1 MSSYLDDEIEAIVI
15 DSGSRLCR
23 AGFAGDDVPKAVF
36 PNLTGR
42 PVYDKSTISKNKK
55 NCYIGDEAQNY
66 RGLLSLSYPIERG
79 IVTNWDDMEK
89 IWQHVFDTELRVDSE
104 VHPVLTTE
112 PPLNPKSNKEMMTQV
127 LFESFNVPAFYT
139 AIQPVLAIYASGRG
153 CGIVLDSGEGATH
166 VLTIYEGYTIPHA
179 IERLELAGR
188 DLTIYLANLLRERGY
203 SFSTAA
209 ELEIVRD
216 IKENYC
222 FCVRQDCC
230 PELSISHYGTDSSYT
245 LPDGEVITVGN
256 ERYRCPEA
264 LFQPGLIGIQRD
276 GVHELLYQSL
286 MKNDI
291 DTRRDLFCNVIVS
304 GGSTMFPGFVSRL
317 QKELEKLIPPTQK
330 VRVLDIPER
339 LYSVWIGGS
348 IIASLSTFQQMWISK
363 EEYEENGPAVV
374 HRKCCPV
381 IT

>member
-1 MSSYLDDEIEAIVI
+1 MSNYLDDEIEAIVI
-15 DSGSRLCR
+15 DSGSRTCR
-23 AGFAGDDVPKAVF
+23 AGFAGDDAPKAVF

-42 PVYDKSTISKNKK
+42 PVYDKSTISKSKN

-66 RGLLSLSYPIERG
+66 RGLLSLRYPIERG

-89 IWQHVFDTELRVDSE
+89 IWQHVFDTELRVDQE
-104 VHPVLTTE
+104 QHPVLTTE
-112 PPLNPKSNKEMMTQV
+112 PPLNPKSNREMMTQV
-127 LFESFNVPAFYT
+127 VFETFNVPAFHT
-139 AIQPVLAIYASGRG
+139 AIQPVLAVYVSGRG

-179 IERLELAGR
+179 IERLEIAGQ
-188 DLTIYLANLLRERGY
+188 DLTIHLANLLRERGY

-209 ELEIVRD
+209 ELEIVRE
-216 IKENYC
+216 IKEKHCYC
-222 FCVRQDCC
+222 VQDCSR
-230 PELSISHYGTDSSYT
+230 ELSINHYDTESSYT

-256 ERYRCPEA
+256 ERYQCPEA
-264 LFQPGLIGIQRD
+264 LFQPKLIGVERD

-304 GGSTMFPGFVSRL
+304 GGSTMFPGFVNRL
-317 QKELEKLIPPTQK
+317 QKELKKLIPLNQK

-348 IIASLSTFQQMWISK
+348 IIASLSTFQNWWISK
-363 EEYEENGPAVV
+363 EEYEENGPAIV